1 MADFMRPGDRVVLVR
16 GDLQGSGVL
25 ITPRLVLTAAHV
37 LDAADEARE
46 EAGANY
52 AVMHPTR
59 REWVRCHKRWSSPE
73 RDLALLQAETD
84 IVRGALLK
92 PGDRL
97 RLGRIVTQD
106 VVPDCQIIGFPE
118 VQRDPTTGAVECDQF
133 AVTLLPMASLL
144 RPMVLVGEFTRPPAQ
159 ERADGKSPLAGLSG
173 APVFAG
179 SVLVGTVTGIPSG
192 RGHRRAEV
200 AAVPGTLFDQQF
212 PSDTPHLL
220 PKGLE
225 EITEHHLEDQAYE
238 DEYRR
243 AVKTRFRRVSLIG
256 IDELGPNESRWDLDT
271 AYLHLEAR
279 GLQIPAQASG
289 ALQNARRVDEQ
300 LSRSWPRVLL
310 RGEAGAG
317 KTTLVGWIASHAAS
331 GTLDGHLA
339 NLNGLVPF
347 VVPMRSVNIRE
358 GGFPAPNE
366 LARVSGSL
374 AGDPP
379 PNWGRRVLNS
389 GRGILLVDGLDE
401 VPTEERADARQWLT
415 EFLSRFKD
423 CLCLVTVRPLA
434 VEEGWLRHED
444 FAELHLLP
452 MRDDDISTFV
462 RFWHSTAKLEQAISG
477 EEYEHLSE
485 LEAALQAKFTA
496 NHALRNLAQTP
507 LLCAV
512 ICALH
517 RRSAGDLPASRPEL
531 YNAALRMLLGKRD
544 QRRRISRPEG
554 VEISPEA
561 QQVLLQRIAIWLVR
575 NGQVQLS
582 HKQVVKQIEEAL
594 QGMPRVKAQGSAKA
608 ILRHLLHRSGVL
620 EERTAESI
628 QFIHRT
634 FQDYLAAAEFRNSDS
649 LGEMMRHAG
658 DEEWRDVVLLSVGH
672 CTDAEVSDIVDF
684 LVEAGDGEEGA
695 RRWQFHVLAASC
707 AAESVYLD
715 PEVASQVEL
724 RVRTFMPPHDLL
736 QATELAKLGAYVL
749 PLLPGP
755 SALPEQAQLL
765 VCATLGRIGTV
776 ECLPLLAR
784 FAIEGGRDV
793 RQFVV
798 SSWRHFPVHAFARQV
813 LAKMPIGDVQVPVDR
828 LEMLASLSGLAR
840 LRDVLLAGPW
850 TAEALDEQ
858 LPREGLESITL
869 TNNRGLQSLQF
880 LRDRPGVKTLLLDD
894 ESRPSDIAGLAGSSV
909 EKLQLDISHVPLR
922 ETDVIAS
929 LSNLRE
935 LRLLGGG
942 LPAPHPTLARLLV
955 AQPGPHLELLHRWRG
970 LRGLALPTLTS
981 LPELFHEITGLPR
994 LTALQLTLRD
1004 PATELAGLP
1013 ALPQIHALTLADLP
1027 AHCALDGIGLVFPF
1041 LRRLTLRTRH
1051 GHGAVNLDPLR
1062 GMPDLQVFQ

>member
-1 MADFMRPGDRVVLVR
+1 M
-16 GDLQGSGVL
+16 L

-37 LDAADEARE
+37 LDAADEPSE
-46 EAGANY
+46 NVGY
-52 AVMHPTR
+52 AIMHPTR
-59 REWVRCHKRWSSPE
+59 REWIRCQKRWSA
-73 RDLALLQAETD
+73 RDHDLALLQTETD
-84 IVRGALLK
+84 IVRGAMLK

-97 RLGRIVTQD
+97 RCGRIATQD

-118 VQRDPTTGAVECDQF
+118 VQRDPTTGAFECDQF
-133 AVTLLPMASLL
+133 AVMLLPMASLL
-144 RPMVLVGEFTRPPAQ
+144 RSPMVMVGEFARPPAQ
-159 ERADGKSPLAGLSG
+159 ERSDGTSPLAGLSG

-179 SVLVGTVTGIPSG
+179 NVLVGMVTRIPVG
-192 RGHRRAEV
+192 RGHRRVEIAT
-200 AAVPGTLFDQQF
+200 VPGRLFEQPA
-212 PSDTPHLL
+212 PSDAPYPL

-225 EITEHHLEDQAYE
+225 EITEHHRDDQNYE
-238 DEYRR
+238 AEYRR

-279 GLQIPAQASG
+279 RPQVPAPASG
-289 ALQNARRVDEQ
+289 AAPDARRVDEQ

-331 GTLDGHLA
+331 GTLEGHLA
-339 NLNGLVPF
+339 DLNGLVPF

-358 GGFPAPNE
+358 RGFPAPND
-366 LARVSGSL
+366 LVRVAGSL

-415 EFLSRFKD
+415 DFLSRFRD

-434 VEEGWLRHED
+434 VEEGWLRQEN

-452 MRDDDISTFV
+452 MRDNDISTFV
-462 RFWHSTAKLEQAISG
+462 RFWHSTAKLEQTVSG
-477 EEYEHLSE
+477 EEREHLSE
-485 LEAALQAKFTA
+485 LEVALQAKFTA

-554 VEISPEA
+554 VEIGPEA

-575 NGQVQLS
+575 NGQAQLS
-582 HKQVVKQIEEAL
+582 PEQAVKQMEEAL
-594 QGMPRVKAQGSAKA
+594 TGMPRVKAQGTAEA
-608 ILRHLLHRSGVL
+608 VLRHLLHRSGVL

-649 LGEMMRHAG
+649 LSEMMRHAG

-672 CTDAEVSDIVDF
+672 CTDAEVSAIVGR
-684 LVEAGDGEEGA
+684 LVEAGDEEKSA
-695 RRWQFHVLAASC
+695 RRWHFHVLAASC

-715 PEVASQVEL
+715 PRVASEVER
-724 RVRTFMPPHDLL
+724 RVRLFMPPRDLL

-755 SALPEQAQLL
+755 EELPELAQLL
-765 VCATLGRIGTV
+765 VCTTLSRIGTV
-776 ECLPLLAR
+776 ECLPLLTR
-784 FAIEGGRDV
+784 FAMAGGHAV
-793 RQFVV
+793 RQFVA
-798 SSWRHFPVHAFARQV
+798 SSWRHFPVHTFARQV
-813 LAKMPIGDVQVPVDR
+813 LAKMPIDDVQVPVDR
-828 LEMLASLSGLAR
+828 PEMLSNLSGLTQV
-840 LRDVLLAGPW
+840 RDVRVDGPC
-850 TAEALDEQ
+850 TAMTLDEH
-858 LPREGLESITL
+858 LSRHGLLSITL
-869 TNNRGLQSLQF
+869 TGNPILHSLRF
-880 LRDRPGVKTLLLDD
+880 LRNRPEVKTLLLDH
-894 ESRPSDIAGLAGSSV
+894 ESQPSDLSGLAGSSLV
-909 EKLQLDISHVPLR
+909 KLQLDISMAPSR
-922 ETDVIAS
+922 ETDVIAA
-929 LSNLRE
+929 LSGLRE
-935 LRLLGGG
+935 LRLLGGE
-942 LPAPHPTLARLLV
+942 LPAPHPTLTRLLV
-955 AQPGPHLELLHRWRG
+955 AQPGLHLESLHRWTG
-970 LRGLALPTLTS
+970 LRGLAVPLITS
-981 LPELFHEITGLPR
+981 LSTLFDQITGLPR
-994 LTALQLTLRD
+994 LTALQLVLWD

-1013 ALPQIHALTLADLP
+1013 ALPQIRALTLADLP
-1027 AHCALDGIGLVFPF
+1027 DHCALDGIGLVFPL
-1041 LRRLTLRTRH
+1041 LRRLTLRMRGPRGT
-1051 GHGAVNLDPLR
+1051 VSLDPLR
-1062 GMPDLQVFQ
+1062 GLPNLRVFQEHEPSLLGVSQKD